1 MRKVEQTK
9 GRQASVSET
18 EVKVGAARDF
28 SIDEIAA
35 LFNHVDEQ
43 ILELH
48 RCSSDDFLG
57 LNAKFKG
64 FYKEAK
70 GISTS
75 AGALFLLFSEGANRK
90 LIAELE
96 DFYESLVRSQQQLS
110 KLMDGSLAVMSK
122 VRKTATALYLPFRNL
137 SQNGSTL
144 GLLLANISLGYK
156 AKLVETGVD
165 EAKMNALV
173 GAVDEFVTLSLRSIK
188 NLQHFSQRLDEVQ
201 AEVTHLRD
209 STVHGV
215 ESVIEDVHYGLIL
228 FAEKHEESQMRIPQI
243 TSKTDSCSK
252 SIAGIITNLQYQD
265 IIRQKMEHIQSAHQ
279 ELMGELEAMK
289 EKPDTDSEY
298 WVKMLVQIRDISAL
312 QSAQLV
318 ATNREYQAAIETIAK
333 HFRDIAAD
341 MEQISERCHDS
352 LQASG
357 ESGSATAITDLLDRL
372 KRSGKTLAELS
383 GCVPTL
389 RSDLEE
395 MTTVMRRVL
404 RHADE
409 RSARYRSLC
418 VAAREFHATLLQSSD
433 SSGNLSDMLG
443 QMASV
448 LEDLESFQ
456 ASVDVEIE
464 TFSKCCAE
472 LESYQLQLEGEMPL
486 WKGFSEGADRM
497 HMIALSLAQ
506 TERESTELLGRI
518 QTMSEKVSHDT
529 HQALEG
535 IRYYDFFERVID
547 DIIAGLNALSVR
559 IKSEVADGMVSSDLE
574 RLRSLYTME
583 SEHSIHTAFSESQGE
598 GDVDLFGKGMIGND
612 ELAANEDDDGLEL
625 F

>member
-1 MRKVEQTK
+1 MEE
-9 GRQASVSET
+9 GVSET
-18 EVKVGAARDF
+18 KIKRDVADDF
-28 SIDEIAA
+28 SIDEIVG

-90 LIAELE
+90 LISELE

-110 KLMDGSLAVMSK
+110 KLMDGSLSIMGAM
-122 VRKTATALYLPFRNL
+122 RKTATALYLPFRNL

-144 GLLLANISLGYK
+144 GLILANISLGYK
-156 AKLVETGVD
+156 GRLVSVGVD
-165 EAKMNALV
+165 EAKLNGLV
-173 GAVDEFVTLSLRSIK
+173 SEVDDFVALSLRSIK
-188 NLQHFSQRLDEVQ
+188 KLQQFSQRLDEVQ
-201 AEVTHLRD
+201 TEVSRLRE
-209 STVHGV
+209 TAVHGV

-279 ELMGELEAMK
+279 GLMNELESLKA
-289 EKPDTDSEY
+289 KPSTDSEY
-298 WVKMLVQIRDISAL
+298 WIKMLVQIRDISAL

-318 ATNREYQAAIETIAK
+318 ATNREYQSAIETIAR
-333 HFRDIAAD
+333 HFRDIATD
-341 MEQISERCHDS
+341 MEQISGLCHDS
-352 LQASG
+352 LRASG
-357 ESGSATAITDLLDRL
+357 ESGSATAITDLLGRL
-372 KRSGKTLAELS
+372 KRSGKTLSELS
-383 GCVPTL
+383 SCVPTL
-389 RSDLEE
+389 RSDLKDLTE
-395 MTTVMRRVL
+395 VMRDVL
-404 RHADE
+404 SHAE
-409 RSARYRSLC
+409 IRSERYRAMCRSARELH
-418 VAAREFHATLLQSSD
+418 ARLLQGS
-433 SSGNLSDMLG
+433 SSGGNLQEMLG
-443 QMASV
+443 QMSSV
-448 LEDLESFQ
+448 LEDLETFQ
-456 ASVDVEIE
+456 AAVTADHAGLS
-464 TFSKCCAE
+464 TQRAE
-472 LESYQLQLEGEMPL
+472 LEKYQSQLEGEMPL
-486 WKGFSEGADRM
+486 WKGFSEGAERM

-506 TERESTELLGRI
+506 TERESTALLGRI
-518 QTMSEKVSHDT
+518 QSMSEKVSHDT

-547 DIIAGLNALSVR
+547 DIISGLNALSVR
-559 IKSEVADGMVSSDLE
+559 IKLEVSGDVSSDLE

-583 SEHSIHTAFSESQGE
+583 SEHSIHNAFSETRGE
-598 GDVDLFGKGMIGND
+598 GDVDLFGKGLIDNA
-612 ELAANEDDDGLEL
+612 EVAANEDDDGLEL